1 MACQI
6 IQFQILNVN
15 DNPPIIDQ
23 NGIENQVSVKENQ
36 TSGIDTKLLTLTASD
51 VDNLGQLT
59 FSLPDKDQDK
69 YPFSLVVLDNQA
81 SLMVNQSLLDYEE
94 RIFWSVTI
102 IVEVRFRFTKTS
114 RTVFNCYFLG

>member
-114 RTVFNCYFLG
+114 RTVFNYYFLG

>member
-1 MACQI
+1 MACQN

-23 NGIENQVSVKENQ
+23 NGIENQVSVQENQ
-36 TSGIDTKLLTLTASD
+36 TSSSKLLTLTASD
-51 VDNLGQLT
+51 IDNLGQLT

-69 YPFSLVVLDNQA
+69 YPFSLAILDNTA
-81 SLMVNQSLLDYEE
+81 SLMANQSLLDYEE

-102 IVEVRFRFTKTS
+102 LVEVRFRFMLAKQFS
-114 RTVFNCYFLG
+114 IFVS

>member
-36 TSGIDTKLLTLTASD
+36 TSGIDAKLLTLTASD

-59 FSLPDKDQDK
+59 FSLSDKDQDK
-69 YPFSLVVLDNQA
+69 YPFSLAVHDNQA

-102 IVEVRFRFTKTS
+102 IVEVRFRVT
-114 RTVFNCYFLG
+114 